1 MSDFA
6 QTPLAIRD
14 AIETM
19 RIKLFKRRWGDD
31 IDAMDTKINKS
42 FATLNPRAVKYPAPP
57 WRQSAAPSTRRSA
70 QI

>member
-1 MSDFA
+1 MSDFG

-14 AIETM
+14 GIKAI

-31 IDAMDTKINKS
+31 IDGVDTEIDES
-42 FATLNPRAVKYPAPP
+42 FATLNPGAVKYPAPP
-57 WRQSAAPSTRRSA
+57 WRQSAAPSTLRSA